1 MPGQPRPH
9 RHCVAR
15 MLDAG
20 LQPPRAIV
28 CQRKCPMALHHE
40 LVARTH
46 LQRQSTEFARFAG
59 ELVVRVL
66 PGEPTQRY
74 EHVLC
79 EFMREAQARAGLV
92 MPHLPHSDMAKDG
105 MRGDTV
111 SPRSRRRNA
120 FGVGQPHRR
129 CARAR
134 ASLLRGDPRRD
145 ARGDMGRQRWSLGG
159 PYVEPLAPD
168 RRRLLD
174 IMQRYGQFQPV
185 ADATERA
192 LRDMTDTPFRPRFE
206 RCPHRAVGMPHC
218 SPRRSLDERTGLRG
232 QCKSLGGAP
241 AESYRDCDRWLFR
254 NTNTGCDQ
262 AAKPPCARVLNGDR
276 RCGAAPLARSRG
288 SAARPNPDRR
298 SGPASPGRRPADR
311 WTAWADRLLRV
322 DLPRRPRERRVVS
335 RAGAPAELGLAR
347 ARAFLASRCGRPRY
361 GNARDC
367 ASSTPGMRRWS
378 RGSARSSTIM
388 AFGGPMATRLCWQMS
403 SEPISWK

>member
-105 MRGDTV
+105 MRRDTV

-120 FGVGQPHRR
+120 FVGSHAGATPSSRAATQALCPRPGKPAPGRSAPRCEGRYGPPALEPRRPIRRTACSRPTSVAGHHATIRSVSAGRR
-129 CARAR
+129 CDGTSPPRHDGHPISSPVRAMSPPSGRHATLQPQAVTRR
-134 ASLLRGDPRRD
+134 A
-145 ARGDMGRQRWSLGG
+145 
-159 PYVEPLAPD
+159 
-168 RRRLLD
+168 
-174 IMQRYGQFQPV
+174 
-185 ADATERA
+185 
-192 LRDMTDTPFRPRFE
+192 
-206 RCPHRAVGMPHC
+206 HR
-218 SPRRSLDERTGLRG
+218 
-232 QCKSLGGAP
+232 
-241 AESYRDCDRWLFR
+241 
-254 NTNTGCDQ
+254 
-262 AAKPPCARVLNGDR
+262 
-276 RCGAAPLARSRG
+276 LARTVQES
-288 SAARPNPDRR
+288 SAARRQKLIATAIVGCSGTPIPAATRRR
-298 SGPASPGRRPADR
+298 SHP
-311 WTAWADRLLRV
+311 V
-322 DLPRRPRERRVVS
+322 
-335 RAGAPAELGLAR
+335 
-347 ARAFLASRCGRPRY
+347 
-361 GNARDC
+361 
-367 ASSTPGMRRWS
+367 
-378 RGSARSSTIM
+378 RG
-388 AFGGPMATRLCWQMS
+388 C
-403 SEPISWK
+403 

>member
-105 MRGDTV
+105 MRRDTV

-120 FGVGQPHRR
+120 FESGSHAGATPSESGSHTGAVPAPGQA
-129 CARAR
+129 CSGAIRAAMR
-134 ASLLRGDPRRD
+134 GAIWAASAG
-145 ARGDMGRQRWSLGG
+145 AS
-159 PYVEPLAPD
+159 AAHTSN
-168 RRRLLD
+168 RLL
-174 IMQRYGQFQPV
+174 Q
-185 ADATERA
+185 
-192 LRDMTDTPFRPRFE
+192 TD
-206 RCPHRAVGMPHC
+206 VGC
-218 SPRRSLDERTGLRG
+218 WTSCNDTVSFSRSP
-232 QCKSLGGAP
+232 
-241 AESYRDCDRWLFR
+241 
-254 NTNTGCDQ
+254 
-262 AAKPPCARVLNGDR
+262 
-276 RCGAAPLARSRG
+276 
-288 SAARPNPDRR
+288 
-298 SGPASPGRRPADR
+298 
-311 WTAWADRLLRV
+311 
-322 DLPRRPRERRVVS
+322 
-335 RAGAPAELGLAR
+335 
-347 ARAFLASRCGRPRY
+347 
-361 GNARDC
+361 
-367 ASSTPGMRRWS
+367 MRRNEP
-378 RGSARSSTIM
+378 SAT
-388 AFGGPMATRLCWQMS
+388 
-403 SEPISWK
+403 